1 MVKNNMIKY
10 NKRGWIRLVEV
21 FIAILLLTGVLFVVT
36 SGGNSSKKNT
46 LYIEVS
52 EKELAIL
59 RDIELNDTLRAEV
72 LSVNSG
78 DLPIEWDNFDSELEN
93 VKERIIYLTPSNLE
107 CVAKICLINEECIMN
122 DLSDGDVYAKSV
134 IISANSTVYSPRE
147 LKLFCIGKEI

>member
-72 LSVNSG
+72 LSVDSG
-78 DLPIEWDNFDSELEN
+78 DLPIEWDDFSSELEN
-93 VKERIIYLTPSNLE
+93 VKGRIKYLTPSNLE

-147 LKLFCIGKEI
+147 LKLFCIGREI